1 MRMVLWILID
11 ILPIFVILMPL
22 LILWQHFYCKIDK
35 PAKDFLLTLLTG
47 YLLAVFQIT
56 GIPSIGSFQ
65 PEINLILIPFTELN
79 IYATQSILNVFLFIP
94 LGFFLPLLWGDLKKF
109 RFTLLTGFGL
119 SLTIEVLQLFTFRVT
134 DVNDLITN
142 TLGTVIGY
150 LLARLFLLL
159 FHISPSEGQKGK
171 GIKQMVFVIGSTL
184 LFWICTA
191 TPLMRLFNSLIR
203 LVSSMVTNFL

>member
-11 ILPIFVILMPL
+11 ILPIFVILTPLLLLWQRFYCKVKKLEKHLL
-22 LILWQHFYCKIDK
+22 LILLI
-35 PAKDFLLTLLTG
+35 G
-47 YLLAVFQIT
+47 YLLAVFQVT
-56 GIPSIGSFQ
+56 GLPSIGSFY
-65 PEINLILIPFTELN
+65 PEINLILIPFSTL
-79 IYATQSILNVFLFIP
+79 IAYSVQSILNVFLFLP
-94 LGFFLPLLWGDLKKF
+94 LGFFLPLLWEDFKKF

-142 TLGTVIGY
+142 TLGTVLGY

-159 FHISPSEGQKGK
+159 FRISPSKEQKGT
-171 GIKQMVFVIGSTL
+171 GIKKMIFVVGITL

-191 TPLMRLFNSLIR
+191 TPLMQ
-203 LVSSMVTNFL
+203 LVSSLIASLIPS